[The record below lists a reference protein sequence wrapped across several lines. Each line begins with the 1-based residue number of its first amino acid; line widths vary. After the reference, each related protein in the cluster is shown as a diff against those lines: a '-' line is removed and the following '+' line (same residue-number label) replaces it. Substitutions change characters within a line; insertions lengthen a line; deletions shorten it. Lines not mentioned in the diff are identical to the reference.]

1 MIFNQTEYKMTV
13 IILCLVPFL
22 LCLEE
27 EYCQDI
33 AGFYILMAGLD
44 INLAIRDILKNRDTA
59 AMITWTEVI
68 SCSIFDF
75 VKV

>member
-13 IILCLVPFL
+13 FILCLVPFL
-22 LCLEE
+22 LCLKDG
-27 EYCQDI
+27 QDI

-44 INLAIRDILKNRDTA
+44 INLAIRDIMKNRDTA

>member
-13 IILCLVPFL
+13 FILCLVPFL
-22 LCLEE
+22 HG
-27 EYCQDI
+27 QDI

-68 SCSIFDF
+68 SGSIFDF
-75 VKV
+75 VKVKIEIF